1 MAPSKV
7 DPNKK
12 QARSSND
19 KDEENPF
26 FIDRM
31 AKTVSGP
38 SQAPIHLAEMSPS
51 DLYYECLDE
60 GDARQC
66 SIAHLNYTIN
76 MQERYA
82 AARVTIEQFTRPVQT
97 PQKTFSPYD
106 DSDEESDCSP
116 PTPKNTKAT
125 EMKIDDSLR
134 NFIEA
139 LPHLETLHYGFK
151 SQASRRN
158 AYCFCALAKC
168 LSPWRK
174 KYHIDNDY
182 SVCPPRQFH
191 GQGLLQHCRDK
202 GDDYHSAAA
211 GYLTI
216 CFLIEQD

>member
-19 KDEENPF
+19 KDGEHLF

-31 AKTVSGP
+31 ANTVSGP
-38 SQAPIHLAEMSPS
+38 RQASIHLAEMSLQ

-60 GDARQC
+60 GDAQQC
-66 SIAHLNYTIN
+66 SIPTLSYTIN

-82 AARVTIEQFTRPVQT
+82 VVRLTIEEFTRPVHT
-97 PQKTFSPYD
+97 PRKTFSPYC

-116 PTPKNTKAT
+116 PTPTNTKAT
-125 EMKIDDSLR
+125 EKKIDDSLK

-151 SQASRRN
+151 VQASGKN
-158 AYCFCALAKC
+158 CIL
-168 LSPWRK
+168 
-174 KYHIDNDY
+174 
-182 SVCPPRQFH
+182 
-191 GQGLLQHCRDK
+191 
-202 GDDYHSAAA
+202 
-211 GYLTI
+211 
-216 CFLIEQD
+216 FLCSCKMPFSLEEKTSH